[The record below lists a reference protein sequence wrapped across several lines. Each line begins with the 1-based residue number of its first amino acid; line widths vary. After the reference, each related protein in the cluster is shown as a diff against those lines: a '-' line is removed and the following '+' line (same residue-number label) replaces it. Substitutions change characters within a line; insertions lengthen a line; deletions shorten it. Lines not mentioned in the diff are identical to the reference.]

1 MVMKRFLLFLLVAFS
16 VQCAV
21 AQKEVKVN
29 NPLQDY
35 QYKKE
40 YSLGFRLQSNGFSVY
55 TQYGWIKDLKR
66 TRHIQLEYNYFINYA
81 QKRQKPVISSNGR
94 EFLYGFNGHF
104 HAVRASFGLQRAIFD
119 KANRNGVRLSFTGFM
134 GFSLGL
140 LKPYYLNLLQPTND
154 GQIVIKPER
163 YSEAN
168 RDRFLALDSIAGAA
182 PTRYGLNQ
190 MQVIPGIHGKV
201 SLDFDWGTRDAFV
214 KALELGIMLDLY
226 YKNVP
231 IMVNKS
237 NRFYQLGLF
246 LAFHLGKR
254 W

>member
-1 MVMKRFLLFLLVAFS
+1 MIYRYLLVVVMAFT
-16 VQCAV
+16 VHIVA
-21 AQKEVKVN
+21 AQKEAKVKPV
-29 NPLQDY
+29 QDF

-40 YSLGFRLQSNGFSVY
+40 ASVGFRLQSNGFSIY

-66 TRHIQLEYNYFINYA
+66 TRHIQLEYNYFINYQ
-81 QKRQKPVISSNGR
+81 QKRQKPAANSSGR
-94 EFLYGFNGHF
+94 DFLYGFNGHF
-104 HAVRASFGLQRAIFD
+104 HAIRASFGLKRTVFD
-119 KANRNGVRLSFTGFM
+119 KANRNGVRLSFVGFA

-140 LKPYYLNLLQPTND
+140 LKPYYLDLLQPTND
-154 GQIVIKPER
+154 GQIIIKPER

-168 RDRFLALDSIAGAA
+168 RDRFLSLDSITGAA

-190 MQVIPGIHGKV
+190 MQVIPGVHGKIA
-201 SLDFDWGTRDAFV
+201 LDFDWGTRDAFV
-214 KALELGIMLDLY
+214 KALEMGVMLDLY

-237 NRFYQLGLF
+237 NRFYQLGLY
-246 LAFHLGKR
+246 LAFHIGKR

>member
-1 MVMKRFLLFLLVAFS
+1 MICRYFLIVLLSVS
-16 VQCAV
+16 VQYLA
-21 AQKEVKVN
+21 AQNDTKPK
-29 NPLQDY
+29 PAQDF

-40 YSLGFRLQSNGFSVY
+40 ASVGFRLQSNGFSVY

-66 TRHIQLEYNYFINYA
+66 TRHIQLEYNYFINYQ
-81 QKRQKPVISSNGR
+81 QKRQKPVASGNGR

-104 HAVRASFGLQRAIFD
+104 HAVRASFGLKRTVFD
-119 KANRNGVRLSFTGFM
+119 KANRNGVRLSFVGFA

-140 LKPYYLNLLQPTND
+140 LKPYYLDLLQPTDD

-168 RDRFLALDSIAGAA
+168 RDRFLSLDSIAGAS

-190 MQVIPGIHGKV
+190 MQVIPGIHGKIA
-201 SLDFDWGTRDAFV
+201 LDFDWGTRDAFV
-214 KALELGIMLDLY
+214 KALEMGVMLDLY

-237 NRFYQLGLF
+237 NRFYQLGLY
-246 LAFHLGKR
+246 LAFHIGKR

>member
-1 MVMKRFLLFLLVAFS
+1 MIYRYFTLVLLS
-16 VQCAV
+16 VSLQYLA
-21 AQKEVKVN
+21 AQNDTKPK
-29 NPLQDY
+29 PAQDF

-40 YSLGFRLQSNGFSVY
+40 ASVGFRLQSNGFSVY

-66 TRHIQLEYNYFINYA
+66 TRHVQLEYNYFINYQ
-81 QKRQKPVISSNGR
+81 QKRQKPVASGNGR

-104 HAVRASFGLQRAIFD
+104 HAVRASFGLKRTVFD
-119 KANRNGVRLSFTGFM
+119 KANRNGVRLSFVGFA

-140 LKPYYLNLLQPTND
+140 LKPYYLDLLQPTSD

-168 RDRFLALDSIAGAA
+168 RDRFLSLDSIAGAS

-190 MQVIPGIHGKV
+190 MQVIPGIHGKIA
-201 SLDFDWGTRDAFV
+201 LDFDWGTRDAFV
-214 KALELGIMLDLY
+214 KALEMGVMLDLY

-237 NRFYQLGLF
+237 NRFYQLGLY
-246 LAFHLGKR
+246 LAFHIGKR

>member
-1 MVMKRFLLFLLVAFS
+1 MLYRCFFVVLLSVSLQYLVA
-16 VQCAV
+16 QNDTKPKP
-21 AQKEVKVN
+21 AQ
-29 NPLQDY
+29 DF

-40 YSLGFRLQSNGFSVY
+40 ASAGFRLQSNGFSVY

-66 TRHIQLEYNYFINYA
+66 SRHIQLEYNYFINYQ
-81 QKRQKPVISSNGR
+81 QKRQKPIDGSNGR
-94 EFLYGFNGHF
+94 EFLYGFNGQF
-104 HAVRASFGLQRAIFD
+104 HAVRTSFGLKRTIFD
-119 KANRNGVRLSFTGFM
+119 KANRNGVRLSFVGFA

-154 GQIVIKPER
+154 GQRIIKPER

-168 RDRFLALDSIAGAA
+168 RDRFLSLDSIAGAA
-182 PTRYGLNQ
+182 PTRYGLSE
-190 MQVIPGIHGKV
+190 MQVIPGIHGKIA
-201 SLDFDWGTRDAFV
+201 LDFDWGTRDAFV
-214 KALELGIMLDLY
+214 KALEMGVMLDLY

-237 NRFYQLGLF
+237 NRFYQLGLY
-246 LAFHLGKR
+246 LAFHIGKR